1 MSREGQLNRN
11 RFGHRSRPLVI
22 SLVLVG
28 IAIAAAVSFLFNPPA
43 IAQAN
48 TTRTLTVTGR
58 GVEMIPTTLAQ
69 IRLGVEVTGT
79 TATQVQQQVA
89 ERTSAVVELLGARNV
104 EQLQTT
110 GIQLQPQYDFSDRQR
125 RLVGYVG
132 RNIVSF
138 RLPTERM
145 GNLLDA
151 AVQAGATRIDGVS
164 FTASQSAIT
173 TAQQA
178 ALRAATEDAQRQAD
192 TVLETLNLNRQ
203 AVVGI
208 QINAA
213 VPSPPIRFEAAQV
226 RSAAEAATPVIGGE
240 QSVEATVTLEIG
252 Y

>member
-1 MSREGQLNRN
+1 M
-11 RFGHRSRPLVI
+11 VV

-28 IAIAAAVSFLFNPPA
+28 IVIAGASSFLFNPPA
-43 IAQAN
+43 IAQERM
-48 TTRTLTVTGR
+48 TRTLTVTGR
-58 GVEMIPTTLAQ
+58 GVERIPTTLAE
-69 IRLGVEVTGT
+69 IRLGVEVVGT

-89 ERTSAVVELLGARNV
+89 EQTSAVVELLRERNV
-104 EQLQTT
+104 EQLETT

-132 RNIVSF
+132 TNIVSF
-138 RLPTERM
+138 RLPTERI

-164 FTASQSAIT
+164 FTASESAIA

-192 TVLETLNLNRQ
+192 TVLDTLNLNREE
-203 AVVGI
+203 VVGI

-213 VPSPPIRFEAAQV
+213 VPSPPIPFEAAQV